1 LAPTWTTRTSLAS
14 RACGLY
20 GQRVEKAGD
29 LEGALRAAFEHDG
42 PALVDVRT
50 ARYELSLP
58 PKLTYGRIK
67 GFTLYTTRTILSGQG
82 TELIELAKTNLR
94 ELEAE

>member
-1 LAPTWTTRTSLAS
+1 LAPTWITRTSLGIA
-14 RACGLY
+14 RACDLY

-42 PALVDVRT
+42 AALVDVRT

-58 PKLTYGRIK
+58 PKLTYSQIK
-67 GFTLYTTRTILSGQG
+67 GFIL
-82 TELIELAKTNLR
+82 
-94 ELEAE
+94 